1 MYAVGPMRR
10 NGRCSGAPI
19 MWIAAR
25 VEGVFGCDAVPVPR
39 LQWQCMRACDGS
51 VGMVQAQHYDCL
63 RFAVGVATYVAN
75 TNTQAL
81 RSVRTGC
88 ALTNI
93 AIAWLRNVIN
103 NRRATLDRA
112 GAVARAIG
120 RPEHQLRSPGG
131 RPHSRVVSRFSSLR
145 SPGHD
150 SDRPI
155 HPHVARNAGSRYTAA
170 RRHNGPPRPRLRC
183 SRQQPG

>member
-10 NGRCSGAPI
+10 NGRCGGAPI
-19 MWIAAR
+19 MWIAER
-25 VEGVFGCDAVPVPR
+25 VEGCSAVM
-39 LQWQCMRACDGS
+39 QCPSSPAMAMHACDES
-51 VGMVQAQHYDCL
+51 LGMVQAQQYDCL
-63 RFAVGVATYVAN
+63 RFAAGTATYVVN

-81 RSVRTGC
+81 RSERTGC

-103 NRRATLDRA
+103 NRRATLDRV
-112 GAVARAIG
+112 GAVARATR

-150 SDRPI
+150 SGRPI